1 MSGYKRIM
9 QFNCPNGWDDC
20 GICENYEKCKA
31 VMFEPEE
38 ETSTIKEA
46 VKIAEKVIQH
56 EAVESVAR
64 IKGNMAQ
71 EFIELSSDER
81 MDRFY
86 SRKVQGLHHKDVIPL
101 DGPSAPGGGGKSNV
115 KNSNKGNKPTIYI
128 WEPT

>member
-9 QFNCPNGWDDC
+9 QFGCPNGWGDC
-20 GICENYEKCKA
+20 GICKNYEKCKA
-31 VMFEPEE
+31 GMFEPEE

-101 DGPSAPGGGGKSNV
+101 DGPSAPGGGSKSKV
-115 KNSNKGNKPTIYI
+115 KKSKTGNKVYTDV
-128 WEPT
+128 WEGI